1 MTATLRSV
9 LVLLVGIF
17 LLMAGSGPLT
27 TLLGV
32 RLEAT
37 AAPTAAIGAVMA
49 ANFAG
54 LTLGSL
60 FAYRVILRAGHIR
73 AFTAFASILSATAL
87 VYPIHLD
94 FGLWGTLRLIEGF
107 CMAGVYVC
115 IESWLNDCATSET
128 RGKILALYMSSLY
141 FGQASGQLLLTAE
154 DRSGFLLFV
163 LISILL
169 SVALVPVALTRT
181 APPALPAIASL
192 NLPRLYRASPLGIVG
207 TAAAGLILGS
217 LYSLGPVFA
226 GGIGLGL
233 SETAGFMSAAI
244 FGGVLLQWPLGR
256 LSDLLDR
263 RQVIVGAFAAS
274 ILTSLGVIGAAPLHG
289 AATLAAAALFGGTV
303 FAFYPLCVAHTN
315 DHLDRSER
323 IAASGGLVLVYS
335 AGATAGPLIASALM
349 TAAGPNGLFAYVAA
363 VAALGAGFGLWR
375 MRVRPPVPSERQ
387 EAYKALPQTTPV
399 AAPLDPR
406 ADG

>member
-73 AFTAFASILSATAL
+73 AFTAFASVLSATAL

-94 FGLWGTLRLIEGF
+94 FFLWGTLRLIEGF

-181 APPALPAIASL
+181 APPPLPDVVSL
-192 NLPRLYRASPLGIVG
+192 RMARLYRASPLGIVG

-303 FAFYPLCVAHTN
+303 FALYPLCVAHTN